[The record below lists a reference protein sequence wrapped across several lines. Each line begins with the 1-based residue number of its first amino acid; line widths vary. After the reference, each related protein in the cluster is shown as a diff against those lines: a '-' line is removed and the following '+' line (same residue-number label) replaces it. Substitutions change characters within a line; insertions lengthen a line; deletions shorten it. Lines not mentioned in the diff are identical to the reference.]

1 MSIPLAGDPS
11 VRVIVQRAL
20 EEDVGTGDASSR
32 AVIDADE
39 TCVGHLLSRGDY
51 VLAGTTV
58 AELVFQSVDKRIA
71 VRILAEDG
79 ARVKPDDVVMEIEGP
94 ARGILTAE
102 RNALNFLQ
110 RMSGIAT
117 TTRTYV
123 DRVRGHRAVILDT
136 RKTTPLHRVLDKYA
150 VTCGGGRNHRM
161 GLYDFMIL
169 KDNHLAQWRK
179 KNEGD
184 LADMVRYAR
193 AAYPNLPLEVEVE
206 SVADCERVLSAR
218 PDWILLDNM
227 SPDDMRRCVAL
238 AAGRCKLEASGG
250 ITLDNVDGVAST
262 GVDAI
267 SVGALTHS
275 SRWAD
280 FSLELNGERVKS

>member
-1 MSIPLAGDPS
+1 MSDSIADDPR
-11 VRVIVQRAL
+11 VRELIRQAL
-20 EEDVGTGDASSR
+20 EEDIGPGDASSR
-32 AVIDADE
+32 AVIADDE
-39 TCVGHLLSRGDY
+39 TCAGHILSRGRY
-51 VLAGTTV
+51 VLAGTPV
-58 AELVFQSVDKRIA
+58 AEQVFRSVDERID
-71 VRILAEDG
+71 VRILVEDG
-79 ARVKPDDVVMEIEGP
+79 VAVEPDQAVMEVSGP

-110 RMSGIAT
+110 RMTGIAT
-117 TTRTYV
+117 ATRGYV

-150 VTCGGGRNHRM
+150 VVCGGGRNHRM

-179 KNEGD
+179 RHEGE
-184 LADMVRYAR
+184 LADMVRHAR
-193 AAYPNLPLEVEVE
+193 CAYPDLQLEVEVE
-206 SVADCERVLSAR
+206 SVADCERVLAAG

-227 SPDDMRRCVAL
+227 SPDDMRRCVEL
-238 AAGRCKLEASGG
+238 CAGRCRLEASGG
-250 ITLDNVDGVAST
+250 ITLDNIADVAAA

-280 FSLELNGERVKS
+280 FSLEIIR